1 MENTKFVTHENATE
15 AELKAL
21 VRAAENDTAQHRI
34 AIARNDQIKAHA
46 QMRLLGLELAEAEV
60 E

>member
-1 MENTKFVTHENATE
+1 MEFTVDERLTE
-15 AELKAL
+15 GELKAL
-21 VRAAENDTAQHRI
+21 VRAAENDTAQHHI

-46 QMRLLGLELAEAEV
+46 QMRLLGLELAEAER

>member
-1 MENTKFVTHENATE
+1 MEFTVDERPTAG
-15 AELKAL
+15 ELKAL

-46 QMRLLGLELAEAEV
+46 HMRLISIELAEAEV